1 MSFLNSTMATALNPA
16 EQLYQGID
24 HSSLTWFEKQW
35 VAWYIW
41 IGNPAIATGLMSFL
55 LHEVIV

>member
-1 MSFLNSTMATALNPA
+1 MATTLNLA
-16 EQLYQGID
+16 EQHYQGTD
-24 HSSLTWFEKQW
+24 FSSLNWFEKQW
-35 VAWYIW
+35 ATWYIW

>member
-1 MSFLNSTMATALNPA
+1 MATALNPA